1 MMRIVLNTQN
11 KYYSILYMSIVL
23 SIING
28 FVCSKI
34 LAQINTNKKDSNK
47 VSTTKL
53 LVIGGTTATFFTYGY
68 VVQNNIW
75 WKEEKSGFHFNNSQD
90 FKYSLNADKLGHFYF
105 AYLTTNI
112 YTDLFQW
119 AGLKKR
125 KATLYGGLVA
135 FTFQTFTEIRDGF
148 SKGYGFSWGDFTA
161 NFLGATY
168 PSLQE
173 YYPVLKSFDFKISFY
188 PSEKYK
194 SGKNRYILD
203 DYESTYH
210 WLSIDVNK
218 LMPKSVASVFPDFID
233 IAIGH
238 GVKNLDGFGG
248 GNHELYIGLDW
259 DFEALPGEGKLWKT
273 IKRWLNL
280 YHFPAP
286 AVRVYPDVV
295 WYGLKF

>member
-1 MMRIVLNTQN
+1 MCLATNSRI
-11 KYYSILYMSIVL
+11 KYYPVLLLLLTTLIFNTISYSEIV
-23 SIING
+23 
-28 FVCSKI
+28 
-34 LAQINTNKKDSNK
+34 AQDNNNSTDSNT

-53 LVIGGTTATFFTYGY
+53 LVIGGTTAAFFTYGY
-68 VVQNNIW
+68 IVQNNIW
-75 WKEEKSGFHFNNSQD
+75 WKEEKSSFHFNNSQD

-112 YTDLFQW
+112 YSDLFQW
-119 AGLKKR
+119 AGIKKR
-125 KATLYGGLVA
+125 KAVLYGGLVA

-148 SKGYGFSWGDFTA
+148 SEGYGFSWGDVAA

-173 YYPVLKSFDFKISFY
+173 YYPALKPFDFKISFY

-194 SGKNRYILD
+194 SGENRYILD

-210 WLSIDVNK
+210 WLSIDVNR
-218 LMPKSVASVFPDFID
+218 LMPKSVANVFPDFID

-238 GVKNLDGFGG
+238 SVKNLDGLGG

-259 DFEALPGEGKLWKT
+259 DFEALPGEGRFWKT
-273 IKRWLNL
+273 IKRWLNF

-286 AVRVYPDVV
+286 AVRVYPGVV